1 MRRIF
6 GILGSFVGLI
16 VIGLLLAGLI
26 WVFSG
31 QFGAGGQPQV
41 AQQPYPPPQTPTP
54 GAYPPPK
61 PTIPQEPLPTFTP
74 LPPTPTIP
82 PVPTPLPTPVVTVVP
97 TAEPPIIPVPPG
109 QAEPY
114 TLVFRDDHVIRAI
127 NSDGTNQRTLVDI
140 RAQLSLYLA
149 SKRIGGAPFAWGKPS
164 PDGSHVALVLSNTE
178 RDFPRKGE
186 LPEYSIYL
194 LDVETKRSQLLVRDG
209 AAPAWSP
216 DGTRIAYR
224 NTQTGGLWIADI
236 TTGEAREIYATDRSV
251 NFLTWSPDGQK
262 IAFVDGNIGAIW
274 VTDATGQGE
283 AVQLV
288 PREMYAG
295 YLNWSPAGDQILF
308 ISDSGEH
315 VTSERPLSLWTIN
328 VDTGERQQ
336 LTQNITISGGTPEW
350 SMDSQWIVFAG
361 TNLLEG
367 RGFPYDLWL
376 VSRDGSQLKR
386 LTNDPASDLYPS
398 WVTASKV
405 VFLKRDAGIWEMDLR
420 DGTFRRVLSQ
430 DVEYTVLK

>member
-6 GILGSFVGLI
+6 GILGSFIGLI
-16 VIGLLLAGLI
+16 VIGLLLAGLV

-31 QFGAGGQPQV
+31 QFGARGQPQMV
-41 AQQPYPPPQTPTP
+41 QQPYPPPQTPTP
-54 GAYPPPK
+54 DAYPPPK
-61 PTIPQEPLPTFTP
+61 PTVPEPLPTFTP
-74 LPPTPTIP
+74 LSPTPTIP

-97 TAEPPIIPVPPG
+97 TAEPPIIPLPPG

-114 TLVFRDDHVIRAI
+114 TVVFRDDHVIRAI

-140 RAQLSLYLA
+140 RAQLRLYLA
-149 SKRIGGAPFAWGKPS
+149 GKRIGGAPFAWGKSS

-194 LDVETKRSQLLVRDG
+194 LDIETKHLQLLAQDG

-216 DGTRIAYR
+216 DGTQIAYR
-224 NTQTGGLWIADI
+224 NTQTDGLWIADI
-236 TTGEAREIYATDRSV
+236 GTGEAREIYATDRSV

-262 IAFVDGNIGAIW
+262 IAFVDGNVGAIW
-274 VTDATGQGE
+274 VIDATGQGE

-295 YLNWSPAGDQILF
+295 YLNWSSAGDQILF
-308 ISDSGEH
+308 ISRAGNH
-315 VTSERPLSLWTIN
+315 LTPSEPFNVWTVN
-328 VDTGERQQ
+328 VETGEQRQ
-336 LTQNITISGGTPEW
+336 LTQDIFVGGVTAW
-350 SMDSQWIVFAG
+350 SPNGNWFVFAG

-367 RGFPYDLWL
+367 GTPPYDLW
-376 VSRDGSQLKR
+376 VMATDGGELKR
-386 LTNDPASDLYPS
+386 LTSDVASDLYPS

-405 VFLKRDAGIWEMDLR
+405 VFLKRDAGIWEMDLS
-420 DGTFRRVLSQ
+420 DGTLRQVLSE
-430 DVEYTVLK
+430 DVEYMVLK